1 MNRDEL
7 KGKMKD
13 AAGRAERQAGEWTG
27 NKEDEARGAGKQ
39 IEGKGQ
45 QMLGKV
51 KQAGSDLKHDLQ
63 RRREQRES
71 RDTENPDR
79 DRKAA

>member
-27 NKEDEARGAGKQ
+27 NKKEQARGACKQ

-45 QMLGKV
+45 QTLGKV
-51 KQAGSDLKHDLQ
+51 KQAGSDLKHDLE
-63 RRREQRES
+63 RRREQGES
-71 RDTENPDR
+71 RDAENRDR